1 MTLDRDDIE
10 LFASEPATAAV
21 QAADSGSSSR
31 PHRGS
36 PRHRLSQIGWE
47 LLLPI
52 LLVAAWWIWS
62 VQADSLFYPP
72 VPAILRSFSD
82 TWFGSG
88 FLSDVIP
95 SLSNLAIGYVVG
107 VVLGIAVGTG
117 LALLPWLRTA
127 ATPVLEFARSLPAP
141 AVLPFAILVLGIG
154 DEMKI
159 GIIILGVIF
168 PVLINTVDGI
178 RSIEPTTKEMARV
191 YRLPL
196 GFRLRYVVLPA
207 ASPQI
212 VVGARTSLSIGIL
225 LMVVSEMVASTH
237 GIGFF
242 TIQAQR
248 SFAFPQMWSGM
259 LLLGILGYLL
269 NALFGVGERRVLRWQ
284 ASAAR
289 AAAGR

>member
-1 MTLDRDDIE
+1 MTLDRDIGVV
-10 LFASEPATAAV
+10 APEPVTAAV
-21 QAADSGSSSR
+21 QSADSGSSGR

-36 PRHRLSQIGWE
+36 ARHRLFRIGWA
-47 LLLPI
+47 LILPV
-52 LLVAAWWIWS
+52 LLVAAWWMWS
-62 VQADSLFYPP
+62 EQADSLFYPP
-72 VPAILRSFSD
+72 LPAILRSFSD
-82 TWFGSG
+82 KWFGSG
-88 FLSDVIP
+88 FQTDVIP
-95 SLSNLAIGYVVG
+95 SLSDLAVGYVSG
-107 VVLGIAVGTG
+107 VVLGVAVGTG

-127 ATPVLEFARSLPAP
+127 ATPVLEFTRALPAP

-154 DEMKI
+154 DKMRI
-159 GIIILGVIF
+159 GFIILGVIF

-178 RSIEPTTKEMARV
+178 RSIEPTTNEMARV
-191 YRLPL
+191 YRLRL
-196 GFRLRYVVLPA
+196 SFRLRYVVLPA

-242 TIQAQR
+242 TLQSQR
-248 SFAFPQMWSGM
+248 SFAFPQMWAGM
-259 LLLGILGYLL
+259 LLLGILGYVL

-284 ASAAR
+284 AGAAL